1 MAKKQTFTSK
11 LNKGGKDFKF
21 VKHIKSVV
29 SEDTGHIK
37 FLHNMVRLEENE
49 NLDQALKRM
58 EEESMQGLSFGKPDE
73 DSVEEVKEAPAEET
87 KEADAEEVNEEDPT
101 EEVKEESPAEETKEA
116 DAEEVKEEA
125 PAEEAKEEAPAEE
138 VEEEDS
144 NKEVK
149 EEAPAEEIREEAEPA
164 TEDQSAEKADDSSDK

>member
-11 LNKGGKDFKF
+11 LNKGGKDFKY

-58 EEESMQGLSFGKPDE
+58 EEESMQGLSFGKPTE
-73 DSVEEVKEAPAEET
+73 D
-87 KEADAEEVNEEDPT
+87 
-101 EEVKEESPAEETKEA
+101 
-116 DAEEVKEEA
+116 
-125 PAEEAKEEAPAEE
+125 AKEEASAEE
-138 VEEEDS
+138 AS
-144 NKEVK
+144 TKETK
-149 EEAPAEEIREEAEPA
+149 EEAEPA
-164 TEDQSAEKADDSSDK
+164 SEEESAEKADDSSDK